1 MYHMC
6 ITLSNNV
13 IYSINKHSVLFIIYI
28 YFCIPQQRG
37 DPVIIYNNSIIDV
50 APFPLDVCCEVADIE
65 EKAQELRYRTESKE

>member
-6 ITLSNNV
+6 FTLSNNV
-13 IYSINKHSVLFIIYI
+13 IYSINKHSFLFIII
-28 YFCIPQQRG
+28 VLPQQRG

-50 APFPLDVCCEVADIE
+50 TPFPLDVCCEVADIE